1 MLQEFPVLAE
11 TQVVVLKAVIGAL
24 RHDQVTKVLLL
35 CGASSMF
42 GWGGAIIG
50 QAPRLLRFYDDV
62 LLMVKPY
69 PPIHMYKW
77 WDQAIPK
84 Y

>member
-42 GWGGAIIG
+42 GRGGG
-50 QAPRLLRFYDDV
+50 GLL
-62 LLMVKPY
+62 LAKP
-69 PPIHMYKW
+69 P
-77 WDQAIPK
+77 DC
-84 Y
+84 

>member
-42 GWGGAIIG
+42 GRGGGYYWPSPQIVEI
-50 QAPRLLRFYDDV
+50 L
-62 LLMVKPY
+62 
-69 PPIHMYKW
+69 
-77 WDQAIPK
+77 
-84 Y
+84 